1 MISSGVLAFYL
12 SETEDPELWR
22 AMAQLTQ
29 DERTDFFKSALSY
42 LLIEEGQIPPGD
54 YTGTGYDQRT
64 TQNLF
69 ATSSQMDSEEQPYD
83 ESAFRVG
90 QESDGLYENS
100 GYGTEQAYGT
110 TDYRRDEGHQDIPS
124 MREWYE
130 ETQGSADRSNQWE
143 VRGTRHT
150 LTPTFSQPHSQPKP
164 KSQTHEQTFAL
175 AQAQLMSHQA
185 RLRQLFAESVTSQAS
200 SSNKPSSAKT
210 SSPKTGLT
218 KAAPNQTNS
227 AKESQPV
234 TPPEI
239 KDVVLED
246 IYSNESAPGQDLR
259 GLDFLLKNV
268 IGEET
273 DEAVLNAIRRKRHP

>member
-29 DERTDFFKSALSY
+29 DERTEFFKSALSY

-54 YTGTGYDQRT
+54 YSGTNSGYTGTDYGYAGTGYDHAPDQH
-64 TQNLF
+64 LS
-69 ATSSQMDSEEQPYD
+69 TSSPQTDPSHLHTGRD
-83 ESAFRVG
+83 EPANDDYG
-90 QESDGLYENS
+90 NA
-100 GYGTEQAYGT
+100 GYGTEQAYGSSG
-110 TDYRRDEGHQDIPS
+110 YRQGETHQDVPS

-130 ETQGSADRSNQWE
+130 DTQGSSDRSNQWE

-150 LTPTFSQPHSQPKP
+150 LTPTFSQPQPKP
-164 KSQTHEQTFAL
+164 QEQTFAL

-185 RLRQLFAESVTSQAS
+185 RLKQLFIDSSSSQAS
-200 SSNKPSSAKT
+200 PSKPISHNIPPTKAASAKT
-210 SSPKTGLT
+210 TPGNGESK
-218 KAAPNQTNS
+218 S
-227 AKESQPV
+227 AFQP
-234 TPPEI
+234 ELR
-239 KDVVLED
+239 DVVLED
-246 IYSNESAPGQDLR
+246 LYSNGAAPGQDLR

-273 DEAVLNAIRRKRHP
+273 DEAVLDAIRRKRRS